1 MSWLSRHLIAV
12 AIVALA
18 AASVGAVFAFARP
31 TYHPVTDKKVEMQGQ
46 RHYSLVEVRR
56 AFKAQGIVFGHAWH
70 SGSAQRGLTVLGDVR
85 PGTRDD
91 AFTVT
96 LFGPDSTV
104 WFGPAA
110 TQSYQAHLGNLVV
123 FYGSTNQAFLAK
135 VKAAVADLKQ

>member
-12 AIVALA
+12 VVVCVA

-31 TYHPVTDKKVEMQGQ
+31 TYHPTTDKRVEMQGQ
-46 RHYSLVEVRR
+46 RHYSVAEVKR
-56 AFKAQGIVFGHAWH
+56 AFAAHGIVFRHASR
-70 SGSAQRGLTVLGDVR
+70 SGTAARGLTVLGDVK

-96 LFGPDSTV
+96 LFGPESTV

-110 TQSYQAHLGNLVV
+110 PQGYDARLGNLVV
-123 FYGSTNQAFLAK
+123 YYGWTNRAFLAK
-135 VKAAVADLKQ
+135 VKAAVADLKR